1 MSLLDEQQKGLYRAL
16 IYDKRNV
23 TSGILKLN
31 KAVEKRRDEVK
42 FFQRESQG
50 RNV

>member
-1 MSLLDEQQKGLYRAL
+1 MSLLDEQQKDLYQTL
-16 IYDKRNV
+16 IYDKRNM

-42 FFQRESQG
+42 FFQRENQEQ
-50 RNV
+50 NV